1 MATSMYLLLTAIACS
16 CFADNIYSPPV
27 GEKLAK
33 MLDKKLSE
41 HLASGGRSRVHHDLL
56 AWLILELISP
66 S

>member
-1 MATSMYLLLTAIACS
+1 MF
-16 CFADNIYSPPV
+16 FADTIYSPPV

-41 HLASGGRSRVHHDLL
+41 HLASGGKSRVHHDLL

-66 S
+66 G

>member
-1 MATSMYLLLTAIACS
+1 MATSMYPSDSYCL
-16 CFADNIYSPPV
+16 FMFVADTIYSPPV